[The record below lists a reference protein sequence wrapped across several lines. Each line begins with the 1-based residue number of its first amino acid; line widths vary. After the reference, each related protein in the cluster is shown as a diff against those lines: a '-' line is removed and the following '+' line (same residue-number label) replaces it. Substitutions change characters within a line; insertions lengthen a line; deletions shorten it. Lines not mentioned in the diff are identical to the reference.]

1 MYCYMHWWSLTPPF
15 HPYQLSLAVY
25 FLLHFP
31 ADCSGWALPTTLLCE
46 VRTFLGA
53 LRQRGD
59 PGDSSLANGTRVYLV
74 VVRVAKR
81 LVIAVTV
88 SVVMM
93 TAKLSSSEISGT
105 WTPRL

>member
-1 MYCYMHWWSLTPPF
+1 
-15 HPYQLSLAVY
+15 LAVY

-59 PGDSSLANGTRVYLV
+59 PGDSSLPNCTGVYVGYGMLVTLTGESLRVV
-74 VVRVAKR
+74 E
-81 LVIAVTV
+81 
-88 SVVMM
+88 
-93 TAKLSSSEISGT
+93 LSPT
-105 WTPRL
+105 